1 MYLALSNSPASLV
14 VVRFKETMKNKI
26 SLSSPPAAENH
37 YSLIIGYFECTCE
50 HCEHIKVCLYIR
62 MGLYMRFR

>member
-14 VVRFKETMKNKI
+14 VVRFKETMKSKR
-26 SLSSPPAAENH
+26 SLLSPPAAENH
-37 YSLIIGYFECTCE
+37 YSLIIGYFECACE

-62 MGLYMRFR
+62 MGLYLRFR